1 MLPYRKRKTR
11 VRLKSEYQMLC
22 YKDMTF
28 CAADDCSNLNCLRN
42 TKRADFQPDGFFKDK
57 IAYSDFQ
64 KECLDY
70 WEKREKRKR
79 KKGH

>member
-11 VRLKSEYQMLC
+11 VRLKSEQQMLC

-42 TKRADFQPDGFFKDK
+42 TKRADFQPTIFSKTKSPILIFRKTVR
-57 IAYSDFQ
+57 IM
-64 KECLDY
+64 
-70 WEKREKRKR
+70 KRKVNE
-79 KKGH
+79 KFY